1 MRPPYQITNKI
12 VELVA
17 SISEKIGEVN
27 SAHLYK
33 PSTELRK
40 KNRIKTIQSSLEIEG
55 NSLSVEQITAILENK
70 KVIAPKKDILEVK
83 NAILVYDR
91 LNEFKPFSITSFC
104 NAHGILMKGLI
115 DNPGKIRSRSVGI
128 IKGSVVTHV
137 APPGNRVRSLLKDLF
152 DYLKKDK
159 DLLLI
164 KSCVFH
170 YETEFI
176 HPFMD
181 GNGRMGRLW
190 QTIILRQYSPVFEFL
205 PVESLIKTKQLEYYN
220 ILGESDNQG
229 NSTGFVEFMLQ
240 IINDSLE
247 ELLTNQNVNL
257 TSDDR
262 IIIFKEKT
270 GYDSFTRQGYMR
282 QFKDISSATAS
293 RDLKEAV
300 DNGILEK
307 TGDKRTTQYRFKN
320 KKLNTTIPFSVVSKS

>member
-1 MRPPYQITNKI
+1 MKPSYQITNKI
-12 VELVA
+12 VGLIA

-27 SAHLYK
+27 SAHLYR
-33 PSTELRK
+33 PPTELRK
-40 KNRIKTIQSSLEIEG
+40 RNRIKTIQSSLEIEG
-55 NSLSVEQITAILENK
+55 NTLSIEQITAISENK

-83 NAILVYDR
+83 NAIIAYDR
-91 LNEFKPFSITSFC
+91 LADYNPYNLTSFC
-104 NAHGILMKGLI
+104 KAHEILMKGLVN
-115 DNPGKIRSRSVGI
+115 NPGSIRSKSVGI
-128 IKGSVVTHV
+128 IKGSVITHI
-137 APPGNRVRSLLKDLF
+137 APPGNIVRSLLKDLF
-152 DYLKKDK
+152 DYLKKDN

-170 YETEFI
+170 YEVECI

-190 QTIILRQYSPVFEFL
+190 QTVLLRQYSPVFEFL
-205 PVESLIKTKQLEYYN
+205 PVESLIKAKQFEYYK
-220 ILGESDNQG
+220 ILGESDNKG
-229 NSTGFVEFMLQ
+229 DSTGFVVFMLQ

-247 ELLTNQNVNL
+247 DLLINQNVNL

-262 IIIFKEKT
+262 INIFKEKT
-270 GYDSFTRQGYMR
+270 GSDLFTRQEYMR

-300 DNGILEK
+300 DKGILEK

-320 KKLNTTIPFSVVSKS
+320 KKLKTTRSV

>member
-1 MRPPYQITNKI
+1 MRPPYQITTKI

-27 SAHLYK
+27 SAHLYR
-33 PSTELRK
+33 PPTELRK

-55 NSLSVEQITAILENK
+55 NSLSIEQITAILENK
-70 KVIAPKKDILEVK
+70 RVIAPQKDILEVK
-83 NAILVYDR
+83 NAIIVYDK
-91 LNEFKPFSITSFC
+91 LSEYKPFSLTSFC
-104 NAHGILMKGLI
+104 KAHEILMKGLI
-115 DNPGKIRSRSVGI
+115 DNPGILRSKSVGI

-137 APPGNRVRSLLKDLF
+137 APPGNMVRSLLKDLF

-190 QTIILRQYSPVFEFL
+190 QTVILRQYSPVFEFL

-247 ELLTNQNVNL
+247 DLLTNQSINL

-262 IIIFKEKT
+262 INLFKEKT
-270 GYDSFTRQGYMR
+270 GYDSFTRQDYMR
-282 QFKDISSATAS
+282 RFKDISSATAS

-300 DNGILEK
+300 EKGILEK
-307 TGDKRTTQYRFKN
+307 TGDKRTSSYKFRK
-320 KKLNTTIPFSVVSKS
+320 

>member
-1 MRPPYQITNKI
+1 MILSNSKDTMKPPYQITNKI
-12 VELVA
+12 IEFVA

-27 SAHLYK
+27 SAHLYR
-33 PSTELRK
+33 PPTELRK

-55 NSLSVEQITAILENK
+55 NTLSIEQITAILENK

-83 NAILVYDR
+83 NAIVVYDR
-91 LNEFKPFSITSFC
+91 LDEYKPFSLTSFC
-104 NAHGILMKGLI
+104 KANEVLMKGLI
-115 DNPGKIRSRSVGI
+115 DNPGKIRSKSVGI
-128 IKGSVVTHV
+128 IKGSIITHV
-137 APPGNRVRSLLKDLF
+137 APPGNMVRSLLNDLF
-152 DYLKKDK
+152 EYLKKDK

-190 QTIILRQYSPVFEFL
+190 QTVLLRQYSTVFEFL
-205 PVESLIKTKQLEYYN
+205 PVESLIKKKQLEYYK

-229 NSTGFVEFMLQ
+229 DSTGFVEFMLQ

-247 ELLTNQNVNL
+247 DLLINQNVNL
-257 TSDDR
+257 TSVDR
-262 IIIFKEKT
+262 MNIFKEKT
-270 GYDSFTRQGYMR
+270 GLDTFTRQDYMR

-300 DNGILEK
+300 SNGTLEK
-307 TGDKRTTQYRFKN
+307 TGDMRTSRYRF
-320 KKLNTTIPFSVVSKS
+320 

>member
-1 MRPPYQITNKI
+1 MRPPYQITTKT

-27 SAHLYK
+27 SAHLYR
-33 PSTELRK
+33 PPTELRK

-55 NSLSVEQITAILENK
+55 NSLSIEQITAILENK
-70 KVIAPKKDILEVK
+70 RVIAPQKDILEVK
-83 NAILVYDR
+83 NAIIVYDN
-91 LNEFKPFSITSFC
+91 LSEYKPFSLTSFC
-104 NAHGILMKGLI
+104 KAHEILMKGLI
-115 DNPGKIRSRSVGI
+115 NNPGILRSKSVGI

-137 APPGNRVRSLLKDLF
+137 APPGNMVRSLLKDLF

-190 QTIILRQYSPVFEFL
+190 QTVILRQYSPVFEFL

-247 ELLTNQNVNL
+247 DLLKNQSINL
-257 TSDDR
+257 TSNDR
-262 IIIFKEKT
+262 INLFKEKT
-270 GYDSFTRQGYMR
+270 GYDSFTRQDYMR

-300 DNGILEK
+300 EKGILEK
-307 TGDKRTTQYRFKN
+307 TGDKRTSSYKFRK
-320 KKLNTTIPFSVVSKS
+320 

>member
-1 MRPPYQITNKI
+1 MKPPYQITNKI
-12 VELVA
+12 VGLIA

-27 SAHLYK
+27 SAHLYR
-33 PSTELRK
+33 PPTELRK
-40 KNRIKTIQSSLEIEG
+40 RNRIKTIQSSLEIEG
-55 NSLSVEQITAILENK
+55 NTLSIEQITAILENK

-83 NAILVYDR
+83 NAIIAYDR
-91 LNEFKPFSITSFC
+91 LADYNPYNLTSFC
-104 NAHGILMKGLI
+104 KAHEILMKGLVN
-115 DNPGKIRSRSVGI
+115 NPGSIRSKSVGI
-128 IKGSVVTHV
+128 IEGSVITHI
-137 APPGNRVRSLLKDLF
+137 APPGNIVRSLLKDLF

-170 YETEFI
+170 YEVEFI

-190 QTIILRQYSPVFEFL
+190 QTVLLRQYSPVFEFL
-205 PVESLIKTKQLEYYN
+205 PVESLIKAKQFEYYK
-220 ILGESDNQG
+220 ILGESDNKG
-229 NSTGFVEFMLQ
+229 DSTGFVVFMLQ

-247 ELLTNQNVNL
+247 DLLINQNVNL

-262 IIIFKEKT
+262 INIFKEKT
-270 GYDSFTRQGYMR
+270 GSDLFTRQEYMR

-300 DNGILEK
+300 DKGILEK

-320 KKLNTTIPFSVVSKS
+320 IKLKTTRSV